1 MLDILL
7 KLDNERCK
15 FLRASALSIAMKY
28 QDDLIQSR
36 KPGKRN
42 GSIESIM
49 DIRPFTYV
57 FFAYHSK
64 TTVTIE
70 VTSRDFVDPK
80 NDLNDPE

>member
-15 FLRASALSIAMKY
+15 FLRASALRFAMDY

-36 KPGKRN
+36 KPGKKN
-42 GSIESIM
+42 GSIQSIM
-49 DIRPFTYV
+49 DIRPFTYK
-57 FFAYHSK
+57 FFVYHSK
-64 TTVTIE
+64 TTVTVE